1 MKNLRKIYT
10 ISLLLLSSII
20 ITYGQKP
27 YLDSICVQIDDK
39 IELNLRIY
47 DYTALGE
54 NVEKDLKSL
63 QSILKD
69 NNDIPERVS
78 YSISYEPNKLLS
90 IKQTGPGERIIWE
103 NGKQTRYQFN
113 NQCNIISDNYSLKI
127 QFNEIEKLVS
137 DSLIIKIKEVIDTT
151 SSIQGR
157 ISMTYNYSFQ
167 GQNMFHNKQ
176 LDKMNGQMDVFG
188 VKGGVGVNL
197 IKNQPVIDLSAEMG
211 LIFSKKGIWKNQYYL
226 SYNQLSDF
234 GDSTIIHFNGFV
246 NIGYRYNLSNIIGNP
261 NWLGLEFGY
270 LAYRNGGLFGKNSFK
285 FGVNWELG
293 KYISV
298 SPHFYLSG
306 DLTEFYPA
314 VRIGFGF

>member
-10 ISLLLLSSII
+10 ASLLLLSSII
-20 ITYGQKP
+20 AYGQKP
-27 YLDSICVQIDDK
+27 YIDSICVQIDDN
-39 IELNLRIY
+39 IELSMGIY
-47 DYTALGE
+47 EYSDLAE

-69 NNDIPERVS
+69 NSDIPEKVS
-78 YSISYEPNKLLS
+78 YSIIYEPDKLLS
-90 IKQTGPGERIIWE
+90 IKQTEPIEKIIWE
-103 NGKQTRYQFN
+103 NGKHFSYQIY
-113 NQCNIISDNYSLKI
+113 NQCNINAGNYCLKI
-127 QFNEIEKLVS
+127 HYNELEKLVS
-137 DSLIIKIKEVIDTT
+137 DSLIVKIKEVIDTT
-151 SSIQGR
+151 MTLQGR

-167 GQNMFHNKQ
+167 GEKLVHNMQ
-176 LDKMNGQMDVFG
+176 IDKINGQMDVFA
-188 VKGGVGVNL
+188 VKGGVGINL

-211 LIFSKKGIWKNQYYL
+211 LTFSKKAVWKNQYYI

-246 NIGYRYNLSNIIGNP
+246 NIGYRYNLSKTIGNP

-270 LAYRNGGLFGKNSFK
+270 LAYRNGDLFGKNTFR

-298 SPHFYLSG
+298 SPQLYLSG
-306 DLTEFYPA
+306 DLTQFYPA

>member
-10 ISLLLLSSII
+10 ASLLLLSSIV
-20 ITYGQKP
+20 TYGQKP
-27 YLDSICVQIDDK
+27 YIDSICVQIDDN
-39 IELNLRIY
+39 IELSMGIY
-47 DYTALGE
+47 EYSDLAE

-69 NNDIPERVS
+69 NSDIPKKVS
-78 YSISYEPNKLLS
+78 YSIFYEPDKLLS
-90 IKQTGPGERIIWE
+90 IKQTEPIEKIIWE
-103 NGKQTRYQFN
+103 NGKHFSYQFS
-113 NQCNIISDNYSLKI
+113 NQCNINASNYCLKI
-127 QFNEIEKLVS
+127 QYNELEKLVS
-137 DSLIIKIKEVIDTT
+137 DSLIVKIEEVIDTT
-151 SSIQGR
+151 ITIQGR

-167 GQNMFHNKQ
+167 GEKLVHNIQ
-176 LDKMNGQMDVFG
+176 IDKMNGQMDVFA
-188 VKGGVGVNL
+188 VKFGVGINL

-211 LIFSKKGIWKNQYYL
+211 LTFSKKAIWKNQYYI

-234 GDSTIIHFNGFV
+234 GYSTIIHFNGFV
-246 NIGYRYNLSNIIGNP
+246 NIGYRYNLSNTIGNP

-270 LAYRNGGLFGKNSFK
+270 LAYRNGDLFGKNTFK

-298 SPHFYLSG
+298 SPQLYLSG
-306 DLTEFYPA
+306 DLTQFYPA

>member
-1 MKNLRKIYT
+1 
-10 ISLLLLSSII
+10 LLLLSSII
-20 ITYGQKP
+20 ITYCQKP

-39 IELNLRIY
+39 IELNLKIY
-47 DYTALGE
+47 DYTSLGE
-54 NVEKDLKSL
+54 NVEKDLNSL

-69 NNDIPERVS
+69 NNDIPEKVS
-78 YSISYEPNKLLS
+78 YSITYEPNKLLS

-113 NQCNIISDNYSLKI
+113 NQCNINSDNYSLKI

-167 GQNMFHNKQ
+167 GENLVHNMQ
-176 LDKMNGQMDVFG
+176 LDKINGQMDMLSL
-188 VKGGVGVNL
+188 KGGVGVNL

-211 LIFSKKGIWKNQYYL
+211 LIFSKKGILKNQYYL

-234 GDSTIIHFNGFV
+234 GDNSKVNINGFV
-246 NIGYRYNLSNIIGNP
+246 NIGYRYNLSNTFGNP
-261 NWLGLEFGY
+261 NWLGVELGY
-270 LAYRNGGLFGKNSFK
+270 LTNRHGDLFGKNTFK

-298 SPHFYLSG
+298 SPQLYLSG
-306 DLTEFYPA
+306 DLTQFYPA